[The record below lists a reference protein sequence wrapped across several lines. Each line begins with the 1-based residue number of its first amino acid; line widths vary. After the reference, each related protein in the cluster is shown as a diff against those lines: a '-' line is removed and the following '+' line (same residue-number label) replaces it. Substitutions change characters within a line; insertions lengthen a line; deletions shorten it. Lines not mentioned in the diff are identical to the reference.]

1 MTVFNQGDIVRFDF
15 SPSQGHEPLG
25 WRPGLV
31 VSSTN
36 FQICTSMAL
45 VCPITTA
52 DNGFPLH
59 MRLPDSVDEV
69 HGCVATEQVR
79 ALDLNVRGTEL
90 VVSLGAED
98 DFVLDVVNVVRSFL

>member
-1 MTVFNQGDIVRFDF
+1 MTVFNQGDIVKFNF

-31 VSSTN
+31 VSTAN
-36 FQICTSMAL
+36 FQICTSMTL
-45 VCPITTA
+45 VCPITTT

-69 HGCVATEQVR
+69 YGCVATEQVR
-79 ALDLNVRGTEL
+79 AFDLTARDAEL
-90 VVSLGAED
+90 VVSLGADD
-98 DFVLDVVNVVRSFL
+98 DFVLDVVNVVRSFF